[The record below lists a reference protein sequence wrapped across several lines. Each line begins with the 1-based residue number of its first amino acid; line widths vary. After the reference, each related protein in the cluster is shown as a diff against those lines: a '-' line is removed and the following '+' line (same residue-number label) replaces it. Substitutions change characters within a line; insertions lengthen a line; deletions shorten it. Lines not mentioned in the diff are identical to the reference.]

1 MEYMRVI
8 CSTIIVSLFLFYAGA
23 DAVEAQDRANEE
35 ARVSPNASVS
45 QTIGTTPVTI
55 TYGRPSVNDRVIF
68 GDLVP
73 YDQIWR
79 TGANEATT
87 ITFPDPVLI
96 EGQSLDAGTYSVF
109 TIPGESEWTIVFN
122 DIAQQWG
129 AFDYDQDEDVLRVTV
144 DAEEAPHQEM
154 MSFSFEDITENSAEI
169 VLRWAEVRVPFTVE
183 IASSGN

>member
-1 MEYMRVI
+1 MNYMGTI
-8 CSTIIVSLFLFYAGA
+8 CSAVIVSLFLFVAGT
-23 DAVEAQDRANEE
+23 DAAEAQERAKEE
-35 ARVSPNASVS
+35 ARASPNASVS

-73 YDQIWR
+73 YEQIWR

-87 ITFPDPVLI
+87 ITFPEPVMI
-96 EGQSLDAGTYSVF
+96 EGQSLDAGTYSLF

-122 DIAQQWG
+122 DVAQQWG
-129 AFDYDQDEDVLRVTV
+129 AFDYDQEDDVLRVTV

-154 MSFSFEDITENSAEI
+154 MSFAFEEVTDNSAEI